1 MYETLKTLKLDSS
14 YRPIAILNVFDA
26 FTTLYCERANLV
38 EAYPNIKIRSTY
50 QEFEVPSVI
59 SLNKYI
65 KRDKLFLKCN
75 RENIFWRDNN
85 ICQYCSKKFP
95 ETFLTLDHVSPRSK
109 GGPKTWE
116 NIVTSCK
123 SCNQRKG
130 DKLPYEI
137 NMLPIRLPQKPA
149 PHIFKIIQQ
158 TNIPDQWLKY
168 LSGYT
173 L

>member
-1 MYETLKTLKLDSS
+1 MFNNLRTLKLDSS
-14 YRPIAILNVFDA
+14 YRPIAVLNIFDA
-26 FTTLYCERANLV
+26 FTTIYCERANLV
-38 EAYPNIKIRSTY
+38 ETYPDLKIRSAY
-50 QEFEVPSVI
+50 EEFQVPCVI
-59 SLNKYI
+59 SLNRYI

-75 RENIFWRDNN
+75 RENIFWRDAY
-85 ICQYCSKKFP
+85 ICQYCSKRFP
-95 ETFLTLDHVSPRSK
+95 ENLLTLDHVTPRSK

-123 SCNQRKG
+123 TWNQKKG
-130 DKLPYEI
+130 NLLPYEI
-137 NMLPIRLPQKPA
+137 DMMPIRLPEKPE

-158 TNIPDQWLKY
+158 TNIPEQWLKY